1 MLEGYCSMITTL
13 QGKKGKVDI
22 SPDGPTVLIG
32 ERINPTGRSR
42 LTEALLKGDLDLIG
56 QEAVL
61 QVEQGARVIDVNVG
75 AVGVDDVAVLP
86 EVVKVVSEATGVPLC
101 IDTSS
106 PRALEA
112 ALKVYEGKPLINST
126 TGEETSMSAVL
137 PLAKEY
143 GAAVIG
149 LCQDERGIPPT
160 PEGRLEVAAK
170 ILDRAKSYGIEEQD
184 VLIDPLVLT
193 VAAETKA
200 GWVTLTTAQLVSQK
214 LGLNMTM
221 GTSNVSFG
229 LPNRYM
235 INNSFLAMA
244 IWCGVNA
251 PVVNPGA
258 QGLVEA
264 ILAADLVKGSDE
276 YAGRYL
282 KQYRKSRQQS

>member
-1 MLEGYCSMITTL
+1 MITTVW
-13 QGKKGKVDI
+13 GEKEKVDI
-22 SPDGPTVLIG
+22 SDEGPTVIIG
-32 ERINPTGRSR
+32 ERINPTGRPR
-42 LTEALLKGDLDLIG
+42 FTHALQVGDWDVLRR
-56 QEAVL
+56 EAVL

-75 AVGVDDVAVLP
+75 AVGVDEVAVLP
-86 EVVKVVSEATGVPLC
+86 EAVKVVSEATGVPLC
-101 IDTSS
+101 IDTSNFQ
-106 PRALEA
+106 ALEA
-112 ALKVYEGKPLINST
+112 ALKVCQGKPLINST
-126 TGEETSMSAVL
+126 TGEEASLSAIL

-149 LCQDERGIPPT
+149 LCQDETGISPD
-160 PEGRLEVAAK
+160 PERRFEIAQK
-170 ILDRAKSYGIEEQD
+170 IVSRAKSYGIEEHD

-200 GWVTLTTAQLVSQK
+200 GVVTLTTAQLISQK

-221 GTSNVSFG
+221 GTSNISFG
-229 LPNRYM
+229 LPNRYL
-235 INNSFLAMA
+235 INNNFLAMA

-264 ILAADLVKGSDE
+264 ILTADLLKGKDE

-282 KQYRKSRQQS
+282 KHYRKSRQQS